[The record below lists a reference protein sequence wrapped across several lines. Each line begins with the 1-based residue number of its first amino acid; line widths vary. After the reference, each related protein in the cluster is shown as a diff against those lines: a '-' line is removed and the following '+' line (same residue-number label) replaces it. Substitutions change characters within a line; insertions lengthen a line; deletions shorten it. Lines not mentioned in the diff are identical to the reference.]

1 MNHIKKYLVIL
12 IATAGLGLVG
22 CKKFLERPPAGKLE
36 EEKTLIHSDSLMAF
50 LNGCYPTVAGD
61 VLYGGRMWVIK
72 ELMADHLY
80 GTLLTEDNGELWRRK
95 TSIFG
100 AYKNDF
106 YREMYQIIYRSNK
119 VLQYLQYADD
129 NKKAK
134 AEGEAKF
141 LRGLMLFEI
150 VRLWAQPYG
159 STSDNSQAGVPVRLV
174 PDISLLGRSS
184 VKEVYT
190 QILADLNDAA
200 NLLPPNNGEYPS
212 KFTAMAALAKV
223 YFQMNDFAKAYEFSN
238 QVMEEAERAGAA
250 FSFDA
255 DVMDRWSLGESKE
268 GIFSIK
274 SRQGNIEP
282 GGEIRGRFRSDNN
295 PNPVMKYTPQTRTLF
310 SRPGD
315 LRAAWLIASSSPDYA
330 VLTKYNMN
338 SFDLQIISVTEIK
351 LIRAESAAELGSSE
365 ELDVARQ
372 DLDDILDRAGL
383 STDLSGATA
392 ALLISTAR
400 RERELELIG
409 EGSRLD
415 EIKRIGVRNNQNID
429 RRGSP
434 YNCNGFILQ
443 FPDIEKAGNASFV
456 NNPEGGCF

>member
-1 MNHIKKYLVIL
+1 MNHIKKYIVIL
-12 IATAGLGLVG
+12 IAIAGLGVTG

-36 EEKTLIHSDSLMAF
+36 EGTTLTQSDSLMSF
-50 LNGCYPTVAGD
+50 LNGCYTTIGGD

-72 ELMADHLY
+72 ELLADHLY
-80 GTLLTEDNGELWRRK
+80 GTLLTEDNGEIWRRK
-95 TSIFG
+95 TAIFG

-106 YREMYQIIYRSNK
+106 YKECYQIMYRANK
-119 VLQYLQYADD
+119 VLEYLQYADD
-129 NKKAK
+129 DKKAR

-141 LRGLMLFEI
+141 LRGLMLFEV

-159 STSDNSQAGVPVRLV
+159 STTDNAQAGVPVRLV

-184 VKEVYT
+184 VKDVYT

-200 NLLPPNNGEYPS
+200 NLLPPQNGEYPS
-212 KFTAMAALAKV
+212 QYTAMAILAKV

-238 QVMEEAERAGAA
+238 KVMEQAETGTA
-250 FSFDA
+250 FSFDE
-255 DVMDRWSLGESKE
+255 DVMDRWTLGGSHE

-274 SRQGNIEP
+274 SRPGNIEP

-295 PNPVMKYTPQTRTLF
+295 ANPVMKYTPQTRSLF

-315 LRAAWLIASSSPDYA
+315 VRAAWLTTATSPDFFL
-330 VLTKYNMN
+330 LTKYNLT
-338 SFDLQIISVTEIK
+338 SFDLQIVSVTEIK
-351 LIRAESAAELGSSE
+351 LIRAESAAELGTSD
-365 ELDVARQ
+365 ELDVARK

-383 STDLSGATA
+383 SQDLTSATA
-392 ALLISTAR
+392 ALLISIAR

-443 FPDIEKAGNASFV
+443 FPDIEKAGNSSFI